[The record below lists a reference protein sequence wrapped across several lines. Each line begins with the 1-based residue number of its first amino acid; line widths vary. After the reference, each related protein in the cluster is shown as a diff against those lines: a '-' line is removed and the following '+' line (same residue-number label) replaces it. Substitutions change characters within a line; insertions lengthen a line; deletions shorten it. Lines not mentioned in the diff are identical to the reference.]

1 MGDREIAECLYER
14 LRAEC
19 RGDETMGELETL
31 VDRGTREARRLVLE
45 RLTRDAAVRQ
55 KLGCPQCGSAMRVV
69 NRSRPRTVESAV
81 GAVRFARDY
90 GRCPDCGTHAYPADE
105 ALGLH
110 GAAHA
115 SPRLQELCAL
125 TALRAPAGR
134 AEEDV
139 RRLAGRDVAA
149 STLHREARRQ
159 GGRAL
164 AIRGRDAALS
174 ETPEGRACLAARAPV
189 LPEHSTLIIEID
201 AWNIRERDCWGETRE
216 RREAGE
222 DVGRWHWVYTATVF
236 RLDQRGTTAGDRSV
250 VADRGYVATRAG
262 LADFRRQLYAE
273 ALQRGLLQAETT
285 LVLGDGA
292 AWIWNLAGDQFPQ
305 ARQRVDQFHVS
316 EHLWGLAAE
325 LHGRGTPE
333 AAAWVRPHLS
343 WLERRKDGA
352 LDVIGSLEELE
363 AVLAGTAREAVARE
377 IGYLREHQD
386 RMDYKAAKALGQPCG
401 SGAIEST
408 CSQYQRRFKLTG
420 QFWSLQGDEELLALD
435 TLHRNGRWHLL
446 FPHDMA

>member
-55 KLGCPQCGSAMRVV
+55 ELGCPQCGSAMRVV

-201 AWNIRERDCWGETRE
+201 AWNIRERDCWGETRFAPGGGGG
-216 RREAGE
+216 RRALALGLHR
-222 DVGRWHWVYTATVF
+222 DG
-236 RLDQRGTTAGDRSV
+236 LPPGPAGDFPPATGRSSPTG
-250 VADRGYVATRAG
+250 AMSPPARGSPTSGGSCTRRRSSAG
-262 LADFRRQLYAE
+262 SSRPRRPWSS
-273 ALQRGLLQAETT
+273 ET
-285 LVLGDGA
+285 A
-292 AWIWNLAGDQFPQ
+292 P
-305 ARQRVDQFHVS
+305 
-316 EHLWGLAAE
+316 
-325 LHGRGTPE
+325 P
-333 AAAWVRPHLS
+333 
-343 WLERRKDGA
+343 
-352 LDVIGSLEELE
+352 
-363 AVLAGTAREAVARE
+363 
-377 IGYLREHQD
+377 
-386 RMDYKAAKALGQPCG
+386 G
-401 SGAIEST
+401 SGISPETSSPRPGSGST
-408 CSQYQRRFKLTG
+408 S
-420 QFWSLQGDEELLALD
+420 S
-435 TLHRNGRWHLL
+435 
-446 FPHDMA
+446 M

>member
-55 KLGCPQCGSAMRVV
+55 ELGCPQCGSAMRVV

-189 LPEHSTLIIEID
+189 LPEHSTPIIGID

-222 DVGRWHWVYTATVF
+222 DVGRWHSCLHRDGLPPGPAGDDRRRPVGRRRPGLCRHPRGARRLQAAAVRGGAPARAPPGRDDPGPRRRR
-236 RLDQRGTTAGDRSV
+236 RLDLESRRRPVPPGPAAGRPVPCERASLGPRGRAARERH
-250 VADRGYVATRAG
+250 ARG
-262 LADFRRQLYAE
+262 
-273 ALQRGLLQAETT
+273 RGLSSVPTFH
-285 LVLGDGA
+285 GSKGA
-292 AWIWNLAGDQFPQ
+292 
-305 ARQRVDQFHVS
+305 R
-316 EHLWGLAAE
+316 
-325 LHGRGTPE
+325 
-333 AAAWVRPHLS
+333 
-343 WLERRKDGA
+343 
-352 LDVIGSLEELE
+352 
-363 AVLAGTAREAVARE
+363 TARW
-377 IGYLREHQD
+377 
-386 RMDYKAAKALGQPCG
+386 
-401 SGAIEST
+401 T
-408 CSQYQRRFKLTG
+408 
-420 QFWSLQGDEELLALD
+420 
-435 TLHRNGRWHLL
+435 
-446 FPHDMA
+446 

>member
-55 KLGCPQCGSAMRVV
+55 ELGCPQCGSAMRVV

-139 RRLAGRDVAA
+139 RRLAGRDESGVDAA
-149 STLHREARRQ
+149 PRGAAAGRAGAGDQGAGRGALRDSGGKGLPRGQGAGPAGAQHADHRDRRLEHPGAGLLGGDARAP
-159 GGRAL
+159 GGGGGRRAL
-164 AIRGRDAALS
+164 ALGLHRDGLPPGPAGDDRRRPVGRRRPGLCRHPRGARRLQAAAVRGGA
-174 ETPEGRACLAARAPV
+174 PARAPPGRDDPGPRRRRRLDLESRRRPV
-189 LPEHSTLIIEID
+189 PPGPAAGRPVPCERASLGPRGR
-201 AWNIRERDCWGETRE
+201 AARERH
-216 RREAGE
+216 A
-222 DVGRWHWVYTATVF
+222 
-236 RLDQRGTTAGDRSV
+236 RG
-250 VADRGYVATRAG
+250 
-262 LADFRRQLYAE
+262 
-273 ALQRGLLQAETT
+273 RGLSSVPTFH
-285 LVLGDGA
+285 GSKGA
-292 AWIWNLAGDQFPQ
+292 
-305 ARQRVDQFHVS
+305 R
-316 EHLWGLAAE
+316 
-325 LHGRGTPE
+325 
-333 AAAWVRPHLS
+333 
-343 WLERRKDGA
+343 
-352 LDVIGSLEELE
+352 
-363 AVLAGTAREAVARE
+363 TARW
-377 IGYLREHQD
+377 
-386 RMDYKAAKALGQPCG
+386 
-401 SGAIEST
+401 T
-408 CSQYQRRFKLTG
+408 
-420 QFWSLQGDEELLALD
+420 
-435 TLHRNGRWHLL
+435 
-446 FPHDMA
+446 

>member
-55 KLGCPQCGSAMRVV
+55 ELGCPQCGSAMRVV

-139 RRLAGRDVAA
+139 RRLAGRDESGVDAA
-149 STLHREARRQ
+149 PRGAAAGRAGAGDQGAGRGALRDSGGKGLPRGQGAGPAGAQHADHRDRRLEHPGAGLLGGDARAP
-159 GGRAL
+159 GGGGGRRAL
-164 AIRGRDAALS
+164 ALLSTPRRSSAWTSGGRPPATGRSSPTGAMSPPARGSPTSGGSCTRRRSSAGSSRPRRPWSS
-174 ETPEGRACLAARAPV
+174 ETAP
-189 LPEHSTLIIEID
+189 P
-201 AWNIRERDCWGETRE
+201 
-216 RREAGE
+216 
-222 DVGRWHWVYTATVF
+222 
-236 RLDQRGTTAGDRSV
+236 
-250 VADRGYVATRAG
+250 
-262 LADFRRQLYAE
+262 
-273 ALQRGLLQAETT
+273 
-285 LVLGDGA
+285 
-292 AWIWNLAGDQFPQ
+292 
-305 ARQRVDQFHVS
+305 
-316 EHLWGLAAE
+316 
-325 LHGRGTPE
+325 
-333 AAAWVRPHLS
+333 
-343 WLERRKDGA
+343 
-352 LDVIGSLEELE
+352 
-363 AVLAGTAREAVARE
+363 
-377 IGYLREHQD
+377 
-386 RMDYKAAKALGQPCG
+386 G
-401 SGAIEST
+401 SGISPETSSPRPGSGST
-408 CSQYQRRFKLTG
+408 S
-420 QFWSLQGDEELLALD
+420 S
-435 TLHRNGRWHLL
+435 
-446 FPHDMA
+446 M